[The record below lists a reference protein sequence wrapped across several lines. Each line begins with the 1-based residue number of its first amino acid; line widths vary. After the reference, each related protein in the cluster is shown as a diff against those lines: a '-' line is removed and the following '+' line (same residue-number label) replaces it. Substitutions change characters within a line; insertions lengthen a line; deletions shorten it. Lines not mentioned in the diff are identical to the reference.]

1 MNLQELQSK
10 SHAKIQIDHSGAGG
24 IDPSMRLVTIIG
36 TQESVVKAEEMIT
49 FLISNPAA
57 DAMNSISMLVREK
70 MQGLSQWGSGPP
82 YSTMPNNGQ
91 GMTDMNNSL
100 SSSNGSGGG
109 YGQTSNPYGYNVG
122 NTGGGGYNQNQH
134 QQSQSQVYGGGGYGG
149 SESEIF
155 PCSKMYM
162 GRVIGQKGV
171 TINDLQKRSGC
182 DIQIN
187 QDVPSGQD
195 CEITIKGPRNGIES
209 VRKMLLEIIE
219 LGPNHPYAGGGGS
232 RQQGGGYGQQQ
243 NSYGQYGHHQQQTQQ
258 QQNVYGQYG
267 QPQPYGMQPQQQ
279 YGQPQPIQHQPVYG
293 GYQPQ
298 QQPYG
303 YQAPQQ
309 YTQQQPFVYQQ
320 PAAPMPVQGGMPSP
334 WKAATAPDGQTYYY
348 NEKTGATTWD
358 KPAGM

>member
-1 MNLQELQSK
+1 MNHQELQSK
-10 SHAKIQIDHSGAGG
+10 SHAKIQIDHSGAVG
-24 IDPSMRLVTIIG
+24 IDPSMRLVTVIG

-57 DAMNSISMLVREK
+57 DAMNSITMLVREK
-70 MQGLSQWGSGPP
+70 MQGVSQWGSGPP
-82 YSTMPNNGQ
+82 YTTMPNNGQ
-91 GMTDMNNSL
+91 GMTDMN
-100 SSSNGSGGG
+100 SSNSSGGG
-109 YGQTSNPYGYNVG
+109 YGQTSNPYGYNAG
-122 NTGGGGYNQNQH
+122 NTGGGGYNQHHQ
-134 QQSQSQVYGGGGYGG
+134 QQSQSHGYGGGYGG

-187 QDVPSGQD
+187 QDVPAGQD
-195 CEITIKGPRNGIES
+195 CEITIKGPRHGIES
-209 VRKMLLEIIE
+209 VKKMLSDIIE

-243 NSYGQYGHHQQQTQQ
+243 NTYGQYGHHQQQLQQ
-258 QQNVYGQYG
+258 QQNAYGQYG
-267 QPQPYGMQPQQQ
+267 QPQPSYGIQPQQQ
-279 YGQPQPIQHQPVYG
+279 YGQPQLQQPPVYG
-293 GYQPQ
+293 GYQPQQ

-309 YTQQQPFVYQQ
+309 YTQQQPYVYQQ
-320 PAAPMPVQGGMPSP
+320 PAPMPVQGGMASP